1 MVNELFTNEEGT
13 CTITDVEKGELTITV
28 TKTGYTT
35 DTKTVNVEQDAEL
48 EFTINRLTRTI
59 SFTIKD
65 TDDEAVSGA
74 YITLTGADDET
85 LTYANGNGGT
95 GSSGGSSITNVAYGT
110 YNVAI
115 TKDEKEMTFPLVVDE
130 ELSSSSNDVV
140 ISDKVTVTFKG
151 E

>member
-28 TKTGYTT
+28 TKTGYST
-35 DTKTVNVEQDAEL
+35 DTKTVNVEEDTTL
-48 EFTINRLTRTI
+48 EFTINKLTRTV

-65 TDDEAVSGA
+65 TDDQAVTGA
-74 YITLTGADDET
+74 YITLTSTDDET
-85 LTYANGNGGT
+85 VTFTNGNGGT
-95 GSSGGSSITNVAYGT
+95 GSSGGSNIINVAYGT
-110 YNVAI
+110 YNVVI

>member
-13 CTITDVEKGELTITV
+13 CTITDVEKGEITITV
-28 TKTGYTT
+28 TKTGYST
-35 DTKTVNVEQDAEL
+35 DTKTVNVEEDTVL
-48 EFTINRLTRTI
+48 EFTINKLTRTV

-74 YITLTGADDET
+74 YITLTSTDDET
-85 LTYANGNGGT
+85 VTYANGNGGT
-95 GSSGGSSITNVAYGT
+95 GSSGGSSITNVAYGE
-110 YNVAI
+110 YDVLI

-130 ELSSSSNDVV
+130 ALSSSSNDVETT
-140 ISDKVTVTFKG
+140 DKVTVIFKG